1 MHLMV
6 ACPDP
11 ENYSCKVRGIFKVC
25 QEGEGVQGIGNFTIF
40 KKFELFPGGGI
51 HALIKRCW
59 IKYSTSWC
67 TDTSHTYEFIQSEQA

>member
-40 KKFELFPGGGI
+40 KKFELFPGGGFM
-51 HALIKRCW
+51 H
-59 IKYSTSWC
+59 
-67 TDTSHTYEFIQSEQA
+67 